1 VARLHTRIYLHF
13 LGVLLVV
20 GVVAAVI
27 SAVGT
32 RDAVRRHMAEG
43 VMRHLAALAGERM
56 TDRVALATRAQEIHD
71 QLGVDVAVRD
81 RNGTVVAAAGDR
93 LPPLGPRQHD
103 DVQAGRMVFRRPPR
117 PFAVAPVRDPASGE
131 IVGSIAASGPRPPGM
146 APLWRPI
153 VVVALA
159 LVVAAIATRPLA
171 VRITRPLERLTDA
184 ARRLGG
190 GDLSA
195 RASVP
200 AQRPRHVDE
209 LAEVTRAFNDMA
221 DRVERLVR
229 GEKELLANVSHEL
242 RSPLARIRVALA
254 LLAPGGENDRR
265 LADVERDLAELEK
278 LIEDVLTTAR
288 LDASGLPARLGTV
301 DTRALLA
308 ELAERARHDPLTA
321 GATVSVED
329 GPAIELLADE
339 ALLRRALWNL
349 IENAAKYGAPP
360 IVLAAAR
367 AGPRV
372 EFIVRD
378 AGAGVAPVDRERV
391 FAPFYRADS
400 ARTPAPEGD
409 LRRGVGLGLTL
420 ARRVAEVH
428 GGTIT
433 IGADTAPDGREHGC
447 RVVLTV

>member
-1 VARLHTRIYLHF
+1 MKPPAKPSSAGPPTIKRRRRVLMRVYLYGVALVALMWLALFAVARLYIAPAVTASVRPLAGWI
-13 LGVLLVV
+13 VPRAE
-20 GVVAAVI
+20 VAEA
-27 SAVGT
+27 
-32 RDAVRRHMAEG
+32 RDKLRVELTLYDAEG
-43 VMRHLAALAGERM
+43 RLLATNVEPPLAALAP
-56 TDRVALATRAQEIHD
+56 D
-71 QLGVDVAVRD
+71 DVARLRAEPMLTLDDSPVIA
-81 RNGTVVAAAGDR
+81 VAVLEGSELAGYA
-93 LPPLGPRQHD
+93 L
-103 DVQAGRMVFRRPPR
+103 MTRPPR
-117 PFAVAPVRDPASGE
+117 NLALKGSSIAFVAVLIVLAFGAVPLARS
-131 IVGSIAASGPRPPGM
+131 IVG
-146 APLWRPI
+146 
-153 VVVALA
+153 
-159 LVVAAIATRPLA
+159 
-171 VRITRPLERLTDA
+171 PLEKLAGVARAFGQGDLA
-184 ARRLGG
+184 ARAGPYGNDEL
-190 GDLSA
+190 GDLG
-195 RASVP
+195 
-200 AQRPRHVDE
+200 
-209 LAEVTRAFNDMA
+209 RAFDEMA
-221 DRVERLVR
+221 DRVTFLLRA
-229 GEKELLANVSHEL
+229 EKELLANVSHEL

-433 IGADTAPDGREHGC
+433 IGADTAPDGRQHGC